1 MQKKQKIDYVDYYP
15 YGQFPYNYTKNA
27 HEMEMTSK
35 IDVSTM
41 SEPTPYIEPK
51 NNNMDISKLIPLML
65 SMQDKSIE
73 PNDIINAMAPM
84 LSNNNKQVTELLKYM
99 TKTKKPKKSSPKPLS
114 FETNII
120 DIDSLERIN

>member
-27 HEMEMTSK
+27 HEMEMTSNM
-35 IDVSTM
+35 DVSTM
-41 SEPTPYIEPK
+41 SEPTTYIEPK

-84 LSNNNKQVTELLKYM
+84 LSNNKQVTELLKYM